1 MERLLAA
8 RDKGLAKAI
17 GVSNFTSAMMR
28 RAQEMA
34 GGSIICN
41 QVEFHPLLDQSRLLA
56 TARELGMVLTAY
68 SPLARGVLTG
78 KYKPDADPL
87 EGSRASRQDRR
98 MMQTEWRRESLVMA
112 QDVVA
117 HAKKRGITPGLLQLL
132 AAYGDKAH
140 DHHGGQLRYFSKAAR
155 RRLLA
160 HEGAAVYRAIESK
173 LDVYA
178 VITLDGCVVT
188 VGRRD
193 KRITR
198 Q

>member
-1 MERLLAA
+1 MPLTEVSQHAQA
-8 RDKGLAKAI
+8 R
-17 GVSNFTSAMMR
+17 
-28 RAQEMA
+28 
-34 GGSIICN
+34 
-41 QVEFHPLLDQSRLLA
+41 
-56 TARELGMVLTAY
+56 
-68 SPLARGVLTG
+68 
-78 KYKPDADPL
+78 
-87 EGSRASRQDRR
+87 
-98 MMQTEWRRESLVMA
+98 MQ
-112 QDVVA
+112 Q
-117 HAKKRGITPGLLQLL
+117 RGITPGLLQLL